1 MEEKSIFEMI
11 LNKEIDSEIIYED
24 DEIFA
29 IHDINPVAP
38 IHVLIIPKK
47 KIKTINDVTQEDTA
61 LIGKLVITA
70 KNLAKSLG
78 IDESGYRLLWNTNK
92 DAMQTVFPYSST
104 SYWWNNVEGNLMSFE
119 KEIPSNVEVV
129 NILGI
134 NDKNL
139 KYIKS
144 VFPNVLIN
152 VRGNTIF
159 IEGQDKDAK
168 EIMRIFDEMVMMHD
182 NGQNIEETDIAIL
195 SDIKDIQNHGEK
207 KISSISII
215 ENKSIKVKNINQYKY
230 MDLIQNSTVT
240 FGIGPAGTGKTFLA
254 VAAAVKMYSEHKIKK
269 IVLTRPA
276 VEAGERLGYLPGD
289 LSQKIDPY
297 LVPLFD
303 SLEYFFG
310 NEVLAYLIEKRNIEI
325 VPLAY
330 MRGRTLSN
338 ACIILD
344 EAQNATMSQIK
355 MFLTRLGENSKIII
369 TGDESQIDLYSKDN
383 SGLKKT
389 RKILSKID
397 EITVMEFQNTDIVR
411 NPIVSKILEIFPDK

>member
-1 MEEKSIFEMI
+1 
-11 LNKEIDSEIIYED
+11 
-24 DEIFA
+24 
-29 IHDINPVAP
+29 
-38 IHVLIIPKK
+38 
-47 KIKTINDVTQEDTA
+47 
-61 LIGKLVITA
+61 
-70 KNLAKSLG
+70 
-78 IDESGYRLLWNTNK
+78 
-92 DAMQTVFPYSST
+92 
-104 SYWWNNVEGNLMSFE
+104 MSFE

-144 VFPNVLIN
+144 VFPEVKIN
-152 VRGNTIF
+152 VRGNI
-159 IEGQDKDAK
+159 IYIDGKSKEAK
-168 EIMRIFDEMVMMHD
+168 EIIRIFDEMLMMND
-182 NGQNIEETDIAIL
+182 NDENIEETDVALL
-195 SDIKDIQNHGEK
+195 SNIKNGKSEEGK

-215 ENKSIKVKNINQYKY
+215 ENKTIKVKNINQFKY
-230 MDLIQNSTVT
+230 MDMIQDSTIT

-254 VAAAVKMYSEHKIKK
+254 VASAVKLYSEHKIKK

-310 NEVLAYLIEKRNIEI
+310 NENLAYLIEKRNIEI

-330 MRGRTLSN
+330 MRGRTLNN

-344 EAQNATMSQIK
+344 EAQNATNSQIK

-369 TGDESQIDLYSKDN
+369 TGDESQIDLYSKEN
-383 SGLKKT
+383 SGLRKT
-389 RKILSKID
+389 RKILSKIE
-397 EITVMEFQNTDIVR
+397 EISVMEFQNTDIVR

>member
-1 MEEKSIFEMI
+1 
-11 LNKEIDSEIIYED
+11 
-24 DEIFA
+24 
-29 IHDINPVAP
+29 
-38 IHVLIIPKK
+38 
-47 KIKTINDVTQEDTA
+47 
-61 LIGKLVITA
+61 
-70 KNLAKSLG
+70 
-78 IDESGYRLLWNTNK
+78 
-92 DAMQTVFPYSST
+92 
-104 SYWWNNVEGNLMSFE
+104 MSFE
-119 KEIPSNVEVV
+119 KQIPSDVEIV

-144 VFPNVLIN
+144 VFPNVKIN
-152 VRGNTIF
+152 VRGNTVYID
-159 IEGQDKDAK
+159 GQNGETK
-168 EIMRIFDEMVMMHD
+168 EISRIFDEMLQMY
-182 NGQNIEETDIAIL
+182 NNNENIEETDIALL
-195 SDIKDIQNHGEK
+195 SNIKDTQKHTGK

-215 ENKSIKVKNINQYKY
+215 ENKSIKVKNINQFKY
-230 MDLIQNSTVT
+230 MDLIQNSTIT

-254 VAAAVKMYSEHKIKK
+254 VASAVKMYSDQKIKK

-310 NEVLAYLIEKRNIEI
+310 NENLAYLIEKRNIEI

-330 MRGRTLSN
+330 MRGRTLNN

-344 EAQNATMSQIK
+344 EAQNATTSQIK

-383 SGLKKT
+383 SGLMKT

-397 EITVMEFQNTDIVR
+397 EIAVMEFQNTDIVR

>member
-1 MEEKSIFEMI
+1 
-11 LNKEIDSEIIYED
+11 
-24 DEIFA
+24 
-29 IHDINPVAP
+29 
-38 IHVLIIPKK
+38 
-47 KIKTINDVTQEDTA
+47 
-61 LIGKLVITA
+61 
-70 KNLAKSLG
+70 
-78 IDESGYRLLWNTNK
+78 
-92 DAMQTVFPYSST
+92 
-104 SYWWNNVEGNLMSFE
+104 MSFE

-144 VFPNVLIN
+144 VFPEVKIN
-152 VRGNTIF
+152 VRGNTIY
-159 IEGQDKDAK
+159 IDGKSKEAK
-168 EIMRIFDEMVMMHD
+168 EVIRIFDEMLMMND
-182 NGQNIEETDIAIL
+182 NDENIEETDVALL
-195 SDIKDIQNHGEK
+195 SNIKNGKSEEGK

-215 ENKSIKVKNINQYKY
+215 ENKTIKVKNINQFKY
-230 MDLIQNSTVT
+230 MDMIQDSTIT

-254 VAAAVKMYSEHKIKK
+254 VASAVKLYSEQKIKK

-310 NEVLAYLIEKRNIEI
+310 NENLAYLIEKRNIEI

-330 MRGRTLSN
+330 MRGRTLNN

-344 EAQNATMSQIK
+344 EAQNATNSQIK

-369 TGDESQIDLYSKDN
+369 TGDESQIDLYSKEN
-383 SGLKKT
+383 SGLRKT
-389 RKILSKID
+389 RKILSKIE
-397 EITVMEFQNTDIVR
+397 EISVMEFQNTDIVR